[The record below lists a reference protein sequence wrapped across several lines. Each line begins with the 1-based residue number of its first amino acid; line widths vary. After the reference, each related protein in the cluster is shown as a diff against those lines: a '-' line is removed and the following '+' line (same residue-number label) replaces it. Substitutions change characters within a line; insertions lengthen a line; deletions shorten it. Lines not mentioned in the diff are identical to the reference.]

1 MSCVK
6 NGTYV
11 HYLWVL
17 YAKKVCASVFSQ
29 STLKVTVTNKSAKP
43 SFKNAPKLLGNSE
56 NKSFIFEDFQTFN
69 SCQGL
74 DNKDK
79 NTYSQ
84 D

>member
-1 MSCVK
+1 MSLVCQKKCVR
-6 NGTYV
+6 
-11 HYLWVL
+11 
-17 YAKKVCASVFSQ
+17 VFSQ
-29 STLKVTVTNKSAKP
+29 STLKVTVIKKSAKP